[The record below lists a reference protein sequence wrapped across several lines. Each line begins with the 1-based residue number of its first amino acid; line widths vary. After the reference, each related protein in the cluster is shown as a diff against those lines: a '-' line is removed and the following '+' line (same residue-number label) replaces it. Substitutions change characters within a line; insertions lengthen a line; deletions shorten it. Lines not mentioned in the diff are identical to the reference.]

1 MSHPKNTTAP
11 PKAQEQA
18 KESITRGLVVTVPC
32 IRGVEPP
39 MQLLECGTKGLAV
52 EVLEMLRPIFPGAQ
66 FSCFEVAVTESVD
79 ACRHGMERHKDL
91 VLSCRE
97 ADHPGLVYLERLR
110 MTREAEGASAQGGA
124 Q

>member
-1 MSHPKNTTAP
+1 MQNENTTAP
-11 PKAQEQA
+11 PKAQEQGL
-18 KESITRGLVVTVPC
+18 ESDVRGLIAVIPC

-39 MQLLECGTKGLAV
+39 IQLLECATKGLAV
-52 EVLEMLRPIFPGAQ
+52 EVLEMLRPVFPGAQ
-66 FSCFEVAVTESVD
+66 FCCFEIAVTESVD
-79 ACRHGMERHKDL
+79 ACRRELERHKDL

-97 ADHPGLVYLERLR
+97 ADHPGRVYLERLR

>member
-1 MSHPKNTTAP
+1 MHPKNTTAP

-18 KESITRGLVVTVPC
+18 KESITRGLAVTVPC

-66 FSCFEVAVTESVD
+66 FYCFDVAVTESVD
-79 ACRHGMERHKDL
+79 ACRLGLERHKDL

-97 ADHPGLVYLERLR
+97 ADQPGRVYLERLC
-110 MTREAEGASAQGGA
+110 MIREVEGVNVQGGA
-124 Q
+124 M

>member
-18 KESITRGLVVTVPC
+18 KESIARGLVVTVPC
-32 IRGVEPP
+32 TRGVEPP

-52 EVLEMLRPIFPGAQ
+52 EVLEMLRPVFPGAR

-79 ACRHGMERHKDL
+79 ACRRGLERHKDL
-91 VLSCRE
+91 VLSCRD
-97 ADHPGLVYLERLR
+97 AYQPGRVYLERIS
-110 MTREAEGASAQGGA
+110 MVREVEGAIAQGGA
-124 Q
+124 M